1 MTRIPAVLLASTLAL
16 TACTDPARIGNDD
29 TRNRDQGAIIGG
41 VAGGVLGALLGDSE
55 EEKRRG
61 AAIGAV
67 VGAGAGAAIGNRLDQ
82 QEAELRQDLDNET
95 SIVNTGQELIVTL
108 PQDVLFAVD
117 SADLRPDLEE
127 DIRTL
132 GASLQRY
139 PQSTVNI
146 IGHTDNTGD
155 ASYNQGL
162 SQRRAN
168 TVRSVLISTGVA
180 SNRLNAVGLGED
192 SPVAT
197 NLTPEGRAKNRRVEF
212 VIRPTS

>member
-117 SADLRPDLEE
+117 SADLRPDLEA

-197 NLTPEGRAKNRRVEF
+197 NLTPEGRAKNRRGEF